1 MQSGK
6 IIVDFLSKTK
16 LTERCFFLCCRES
29 EVVVPSIVKFLFCLT
44 KEKDRKLITIPKII
58 NITDTLLA
66 NDVKS
71 GSTALNELAFK
82 FFFDE
87 SVCDDFSIKDVN
99 TQKEVALRML
109 IKFLHVKEVSFFV
122 VMHVCAVLI
131 LL

>member
-1 MQSGK
+1 M
-6 IIVDFLSKTK
+6 VV
-16 LTERCFFLCCRES
+16 FFRYRES

-44 KEKDRKLITIPKII
+44 KEKERKLITIPKII

-82 FFFDE
+82 FFFDD
-87 SVCDDFSIKDVN
+87 SVCDDADFSIKDIN

-109 IKFLHVKEVSFFV
+109 IKFLHVKEV
-122 VMHVCAVLI
+122 
-131 LL
+131 

>member
-1 MQSGK
+1 M
-6 IIVDFLSKTK
+6 
-16 LTERCFFLCCRES
+16 
-29 EVVVPSIVKFLFCLT
+29 FCLS

-71 GSTALNELAFK
+71 GSRALNELAFK

-87 SVCDDFSIKDVN
+87 TGCEDGFSIKDVN

-109 IKFLHVKEVSFFV
+109 IKFLHVKEVG
-122 VMHVCAVLI
+122 
-131 LL
+131 LLDP